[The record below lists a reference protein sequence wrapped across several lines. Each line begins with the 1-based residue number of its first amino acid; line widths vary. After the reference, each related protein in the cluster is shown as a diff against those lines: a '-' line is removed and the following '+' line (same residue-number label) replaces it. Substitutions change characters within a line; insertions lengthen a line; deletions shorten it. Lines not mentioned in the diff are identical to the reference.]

1 MNLCLFFFEILPL
14 AGFFIGFH
22 YAGLYIAAI
31 ISTFLAGLVMAVSW
45 RREKRL
51 AMFPLFSL
59 VLSFGLTASALL
71 LEATIFIKIQP
82 TLFNGI
88 FATVLLGGLLQGR
101 PMMKLFFAAQFSLT
115 EQTWYTLS
123 LRWGLF
129 FLTLALA
136 NEYVWRNYSD
146 ADWVAFKTVI
156 AAPASALFMLVQL
169 PLTLRG
175 RISIQKNL

>member
-1 MNLCLFFFEILPL
+1 MKLGLFFFEVLPL
-14 AGFFIGFH
+14 AGFFIGFQ

-31 ISTFLAGLVMAVSW
+31 ISTVLAGIVMAVSW
-45 RREKRL
+45 YREERV

-59 VLSFGLTASALL
+59 ILSFGLTAAALL

-88 FATVLLGGLLQGR
+88 FATVLLGGLLLGR
-101 PMMKLFFAAQFSLT
+101 PMMKSFFAAQFSLT
-115 EQTWYTLS
+115 EQTWFTLS

-146 ADWVAFKTVI
+146 SDWVAFKTVI
-156 AAPASALFMLVQL
+156 AAPASVLFMLAQL

-175 RISIQKNL
+175 RMTIQKN